1 MSSMPSQTA
10 HTPEDTP
17 SWDPMVPSEMDEHS
31 TASRSSPVRRLVRRL
46 GLSNKGNQD
55 LSHLHGPYNS
65 SSSGSLAK
73 SFASTTA
80 PTFDSDEREA
90 SRPGSI
96 FSRRAGHAPKKELHD
111 IAEMLDDDNLAW
123 VPPHKSRRRK
133 N

>member
-1 MSSMPSQTA
+1 MPSQTV

-17 SWDPMVPSEMDEHS
+17 AWDQITPSEIDERS
-31 TASRSSPVRRLVRRL
+31 TTSRPSPVKRLIRRL
-46 GLSNKGNQD
+46 GLSNADDQD

-80 PTFDSDEREA
+80 PTFDGDDREA
-90 SRPGSI
+90 SRPDSI
-96 FSRRAGHAPKKELHD
+96 FSRRAGRAPKKELHD